1 MDAAGHVLFHAA
13 DLVLRQA
20 TETTDTATGTSS
32 ATATSTAAAEKT
44 PRPGFYKIV
53 GIVLAVASGLFIGS
67 SFVIKK
73 VGLLKANVKYQEEAG
88 EGYGYLKNA
97 WWWLGMTLMI
107 VGEICNFVAY
117 AFTDAILVTPL
128 GAISVVVCAVLSW
141 WILKERL
148 SFVGWVAC
156 FLCIV
161 GSVVITLNAPE
172 QSAVSNIQE
181 MQSYVIAPGFLVF
194 AGVILVGCACV
205 AFFVAPKFGKKSMMV
220 YLTICSLIGGLSV
233 VATQGLGATIIAA
246 IGGEQQFN
254 KWFTYVL
261 LVFVICTLLTEII
274 YLNKALNIFNAALVT
289 PTYYVYFT
297 SSTIITSA
305 VLFRGFHGTTNQ
317 IIDVVMGF
325 LTICSGVVLLQLAK
339 SAKEVPETKILT
351 SDMDQIRAAAE
362 VEEPE
367 YEPRADTIRG
377 GAGIIRALS
386 KARTKREAD
395 EAKRIH
401 EERMEP
407 IGENEI
413 VEWDGLRRR
422 KTVSTQGGS
431 IHRPRTAH
439 PPLGMSQFPD
449 DVSEPESEVHPGFF
463 GRIGRT
469 ITQRRERGHSP
480 VALDNVANDKQ
491 GAREHVYTRP
501 GSQRQVDGHDD
512 DDTEYKGAGSG
523 SHIQFSDQIS
533 ERDRADSQS
542 SSLAPPR
549 PPPHGSGNRP
559 GTAASRSFSF
569 QNVFSRN
576 RAESGATD
584 GPRPISRGTL
594 SFTSR
599 GSQSREY
606 PRARAETEEERLGLV
621 HGDSHKALPVY
632 TEEPEEQERRSDSS
646 EWQVTSGAS
655 SSPEVLST
663 SGDLGASGRR
673 RRDDFDDDDEDDLYD
688 SHVRREDSGGTGR
701 SGRAF
706 V

>member
-1 MDAAGHVLFHAA
+1 MDTAGHVLFRAA
-13 DLVLRQA
+13 DLVLRQESETSA
-20 TETTDTATGTSS
+20 TPTSS
-32 ATATSTAAAEKT
+32 ASATASSKATADGKT

-53 GIVLAVASGLFIGS
+53 GIVLAVASGLFIGM

-172 QSAVSNIQE
+172 QSAVANIQE
-181 MQSYVIAPGFLVF
+181 MQSYVIAPGFLAF
-194 AGVILVGCACV
+194 AGVILVGCAAV
-205 AFFVAPKFGKKSMMV
+205 AIWVAPKYGKKSMMV

-261 LVFVICTLLTEII
+261 FVFVICTLLTEII

-339 SAKEVPETKILT
+339 SSKEIPDNKVL
-351 SDMDQIRAAAE
+351 SGDLDQIRAAAE

-386 KARTKREAD
+386 KTRTKKEAE
-395 EAKRIH
+395 EAIRIH

-407 IGENEI
+407 IGENEV

-422 KTVSTQGGS
+422 KTVSTQDGGS
-431 IHRPRTAH
+431 VRRPKTPR

-449 DVSEPESEVHPGFF
+449 DISEPDSEVHPGFF
-463 GRIGRT
+463 GRIGRNF
-469 ITQRRERGHSP
+469 TQRRQRGHSP
-480 VALDNVANDKQ
+480 VPLDSVSADKHDAQ
-491 GAREHVYTRP
+491 EHVYSIP
-501 GSQRQVDGHDD
+501 GGSRHVEGHNDG
-512 DDTEYKGAGSG
+512 DTAYKGAS
-523 SHIQFSDQIS
+523 SSSQHIHFSSQVS
-533 ERDRADSQS
+533 ERDRAGSQT

-549 PPPHGSGNRP
+549 VPPHSSGGRP
-559 GTAASRSFSF
+559 NTGASRSFSF

-576 RAESGATD
+576 RSDAGSVD
-584 GPRPISRGTL
+584 GNRP
-594 SFTSR
+594 TSR
-599 GSQSREY
+599 GALSFQSRGSNTRD
-606 PRARAETEEERLGLV
+606 PRGNTTTEEERLGLV
-621 HGDSHKALPVY
+621 HGDSHKILPVY
-632 TEEPEEQERRSDSS
+632 TEESEEQERRSDSD
-646 EWQVTSGAS
+646 EWQVTSGMS
-655 SSPEVLST
+655 SSPEVLGA
-663 SGDLGASGRR
+663 SGDLGRR
-673 RRDDFDDDDEDDLYD
+673 RRDDYDSDDDDYD
-688 SHVRREDSGGTGR
+688 AHVRRDGGSEGTGR